1 MILLAVDAIVLAGI
15 IVPQRTNINEAQN
28 LLEQTQNQLNAVK
41 IEYER
46 QQENLD
52 YMKTTDYKLQQ
63 GAAKYGWHYEDDEII
78 YDGDN
83 TSLTGNQSLTG
94 GTASPSPSPS
104 PSVSPSAWPSAS
116 PSVMPGGTAPAA
128 SSIAIST
135 PAPSAPAAP

>member
-15 IVPQRTNINEAQN
+15 IVPQRTNINEAQD

-104 PSVSPSAWPSAS
+104 VSPSAWPSAS
-116 PSVMPGGTAPAA
+116 PSVTPGGTAPAA

>member
-15 IVPQRTNINEAQN
+15 IVPQRTNINEAQD

-94 GTASPSPSPS
+94 GTASPSPS
-104 PSVSPSAWPSAS
+104 VSPSAWPSAS

>member
-15 IVPQRTNINEAQN
+15 IVPQRTNINEARN

-94 GTASPSPSPS
+94 GTASPSPS
-104 PSVSPSAWPSAS
+104 VSPSAWSSAS

>member
-94 GTASPSPSPS
+94 GTASPSPS
-104 PSVSPSAWPSAS
+104 VSPSAWPSAS
-116 PSVMPGGTAPAA
+116 PSVMPGGTAPAV

>member
-94 GTASPSPSPS
+94 GIASPSPSPS

>member
-15 IVPQRTNINEAQN
+15 IVPQRTNINEAQD

-94 GTASPSPSPS
+94 GTASPSPSAS
-104 PSVSPSAWPSAS
+104 PSVLPSAS
-116 PSVMPGGTAPAA
+116 PSVTPGGTAPAA
-128 SSIAIST
+128 SSIVIST

>member
-83 TSLTGNQSLTG
+83 TSLTGNQSLYRLPHG
-94 GTASPSPSPS
+94 PLPLLPLC
-104 PSVSPSAWPSAS
+104 
-116 PSVMPGGTAPAA
+116 PAA
-128 SSIAIST
+128 LR
-135 PAPSAPAAP
+135 PPHLP